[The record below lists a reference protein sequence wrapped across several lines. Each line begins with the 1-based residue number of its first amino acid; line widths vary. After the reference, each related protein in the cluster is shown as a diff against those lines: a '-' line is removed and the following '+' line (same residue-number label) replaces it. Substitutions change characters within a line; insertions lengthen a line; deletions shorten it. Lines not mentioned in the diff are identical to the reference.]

1 MKLRVP
7 REMKSGE
14 IRIAD
19 QAVAVAWPQR
29 SLHYYWGRARAVEL
43 RIVSYNIDDAD
54 QGNDNNITATYAGLP
69 TVLQAIGKH
78 HIGANAQ
85 PIDVLGVEELNS
97 TTLSNLVTALNN
109 TYGAGTYAYDHT
121 ADPTTGGGTDGLIYN
136 TQTVQVVSS
145 AAVGTA
151 STSGVPATP
160 MRYHLRPVGYGSS
173 ADFYM
178 YVSHYKASSG
188 ATNENRRNVEA
199 TTIRQDADTLGP
211 RPILFIPATTILQ
224 TLVVSPLGQR

>member
-1 MKLRVP
+1 MT
-7 REMKSGE
+7 KSNPE
-14 IRIAD
+14 PQTTSRTVRNDEWRIPNRGSRCRRCLA
-19 QAVAVAWPQR
+19 AATITLLLGA
-29 SLHYYWGRARAVEL
+29 SARAVEL

-136 TQTVQVVSS
+136 TETVQVVSS

-151 STSGVPATP
+151 STSGAPALQCGTT
-160 MRYHLRPVGYGSS
+160 YDLLATVHLRI
-173 ADFYM
+173 F
-178 YVSHYKASSG
+178 
-188 ATNENRRNVEA
+188 TC
-199 TTIRQDADTLGP
+199 T
-211 RPILFIPATTILQ
+211 
-224 TLVVSPLGQR
+224 